1 MKKPIL
7 ITKDLFFIAKVREV
21 ALSVGAELTVVRSST
36 TLQTAI
42 DAAAGDPLFL
52 VDLEKP
58 GIELDALAS
67 TLAPHLAQGA
77 PCASF
82 FSHIHENVALQAN
95 ELNLG
100 EVMPRSR
107 FVKVLPELLKL

>member
-7 ITKDLFFIAKVREV
+7 ITKDLFFISKVREV
-21 ALSVGAELTVVRSST
+21 AVALGSELSVVRSST
-36 TLQTAI
+36 SLEAAI
-42 DAAAGDPLFL
+42 EGAAGEPLFL
-52 VDLEKP
+52 IDLEKP
-58 GIELDALAS
+58 GIELPTLAAA
-67 TLAPHLAQGA
+67 LAPHLAQGA

-82 FSHIHENVALQAN
+82 FSHVHENVALQAA